1 MNKEQLAK
9 ILLNILEKQTFKD
22 WYEDEFEDYIQGSE
36 EALTKQQILND
47 LEWMISRELK

>member
-9 ILLNILEKQTFKD
+9 ILLNLLSKQTFKD
-22 WYEDEFEDYIQGSE
+22 WYDDEFEDYIQGNE
-36 EALTKQQILND
+36 EALTEKQILND